1 MSTPFT
7 IVSVEPASENW
18 KRSLCARAR
27 VRIADAV
34 QIELEL
40 LEGKNGVFVV
50 YPSRREKRHDQDGWC
65 SLVQIVDRDLE
76 KAIFKAVRDEFSRRE
91 ERAKETAV
99 APASMPDPQTDSE
112 FPRPT
117 DLPF

>member
-7 IVSVEPASENW
+7 IVSVEPASEDW

-76 KAIFKAVRDEFSRRE
+76 KAVFKAVREEFALVE
-91 ERAKETAV
+91 ERAKERAV
-99 APASMPDPQTDSE
+99 PPVTDPQTDSE
-112 FPRPT
+112 FPLPN